1 MDRRFSTFLLFGG
14 AGLVGTATC
23 RRIAT
28 RLAPKKVVVAAL
40 TRAEAEA
47 GTDQLRS
54 EYPDIEWVPEWGNLF
69 VPTEYAEM
77 SRGEI
82 VGTTERRKDML
93 DFSFGDFEPAYR
105 RNHMVRMI
113 LEHAPDAIVDCVNTA
128 TGISY
133 QDVWESTT
141 RVRESYN
148 AWFDTG
154 KGKPTEDFGQDLG
167 VGLLSQATPQIIR
180 HVRFLYAATKAVGTF
195 IYVKVGTTGTG
206 GMGLNIPYTHSEDRP
221 SKKLLAKNAV
231 AFAHTGLLFLLART
245 PDAPV
250 VKEVKPAAM
259 IGYRAVEVR
268 KVPGRNGAPR
278 PLYHPNT
285 VSLDELDVLDTRDDP
300 GAYKAA
306 GEDLRLTVVNTGE
319 NGLFAKGE
327 FAAITAMSQMEF
339 VPPEEI
345 ADRIVMELT
354 GGNTGNDVIAA
365 LDGSV
370 ITPSYRAGLLRHVA
384 VKDLQRL
391 EDIDGTPSI
400 AIGDLGPPEL
410 SKLLFEVWFIQD
422 AYGDRF
428 LGSVLDADGDP
439 IRPEAVSTKIARR
452 LKNSVVARQAT
463 SIGIPILLPDGRRFL
478 RGPIVKV
485 PEIKGKNTQAGL
497 GDPAAVEKWVQRG
510 WIDLRPANMER
521 WQNRFKQ
528 MDRAREELARKGS
541 AAVSRE
547 TYLPTALKIGDVVAW
562 IFNNEMGG
570 FRVK

>member
-1 MDRRFSTFLLFGG
+1 MHRRFQTFLLFGG
-14 AGLVGTATC
+14 AGLVGTATA

-28 RLAPKKVVVAAL
+28 HLSPRRVVIAAL
-40 TRAEAEA
+40 TRREAEQA
-47 GTDQLRS
+47 VEVLS
-54 EYPDIEWVPEWGNLF
+54 EEHPSIEWVGAWGNLF

-77 SRGEI
+77 SRAAI
-82 VGTTERRKDML
+82 VGTPERRKDML
-93 DFSFGDFEPAYR
+93 DFTFGPFQPAYA
-105 RNHMVRMI
+105 RNHLVKLI
-113 LEHAPDAIVDCVNTA
+113 LEHRPDAIVDCVNTA

-148 AWFDTG
+148 SWSEGG
-154 KGKPTEDFGQDLG
+154 KGKPSEDFGVDLG

-180 HVRFLYAATKAVGTF
+180 HVRFLYQATKEVGTAM
-195 IYVKVGTTGTG
+195 YVKVGTTGTG

-268 KVPGRNGAPR
+268 KVPGPGGAPR
-278 PLYHPNT
+278 PLYHPQT
-285 VSLDELDVLDTRDDP
+285 VSLADLEVLETRDDP
-300 GAYKAA
+300 GRYEAA
-306 GEDLRLTVVNTGE
+306 GEDLKLTVVNTGE

-345 ADRIVMELT
+345 AERIVMELS

-391 EDIDGTPSI
+391 EDVDGTPSI

-410 SKLLFEVWFIQD
+410 SKLLFEVWFIKD

-428 LGSVLDADGDP
+428 LGSVRDADGDP
-439 IRPEAVSTKIARR
+439 IRPEDVSAKIARR
-452 LKNSVVARQAT
+452 LTNSVVARQAT

-485 PEIKGKNTQAGL
+485 PEIKGKTKQASLEDAG
-497 GDPAAVEKWVQRG
+497 AVEHWVQRG
-510 WIDLRPANMER
+510 WIDLRPANMQR
-521 WQNRFKQ
+521 WQERFKQ
-528 MDRAREELARKGS
+528 MDRARDELARKGS

>member
-28 RLAPKKVVVAAL
+28 RLSPKQVVVAAL
-40 TRAEAEA
+40 TRQEAEDATA
-47 GTDQLRS
+47 GLRE
-54 EYPDIEWVPEWGNLF
+54 EYPDVDWVPEWGNLF
-69 VPTEYAEM
+69 VPTEYSEM
-77 SRGEI
+77 GRGEI
-82 VGTTERRKDML
+82 VSTAERRKDML
-93 DFSFGDFEPAYR
+93 DFTFGPFSPAFD
-105 RNHMVRMI
+105 RNHMTRLI
-113 LEHAPDAIVDCVNTA
+113 LKHRPDAIVDCVNTA

-133 QDVWESTT
+133 QDAWESTA

-154 KGKPTEDFGQDLG
+154 QGKPTEDFGYDLG

-180 HVRFLYAATKAVGTF
+180 HVRFLYRATKEVGTA

-206 GMGLNIPYTHSEDRP
+206 GMGLNVPYTHSEDRP
-221 SKKLLAKNAV
+221 SKTLLAKNAI

-259 IGYRAVEVR
+259 IGYKAVEVR
-268 KVPGRNGAPR
+268 KVPGPGGAPR
-278 PLYHPNT
+278 PLYHPRT
-285 VSLDELDVLDTRDDP
+285 VSLDDLDVLETQDQADNYEAT
-300 GAYKAA
+300 
-306 GEDLRLTVVNTGE
+306 GEHLRLTVVNTGE

-345 ADRIVMELT
+345 ADRIVMEIV

-365 LDGSV
+365 LDGAV

-391 EDIDGTPSI
+391 EDLDGTPSI

-428 LGSVLDADGDP
+428 LGSVQDADGDA
-439 IRPEAVSTKIARR
+439 IRPETVSAKIARR
-452 LKNSVVARQAT
+452 LKNSEVARQAT
-463 SIGIPILLPDGRRFL
+463 SIGIPILLPDGRSFL
-478 RGPIVKV
+478 RGPRVKV
-485 PEIKGKNTQAGL
+485 PEIKGKRKQADL
-497 GDPAAVEKWVQRG
+497 SDPKAVERWIQRG

-528 MDRAREELARKGS
+528 MDRARDELARRGS

-562 IFNNEMGG
+562 IFNNELGG

>member
-1 MDRRFSTFLLFGG
+1 MHRQFSTFLLFGG

-23 RRIAT
+23 RRIAA
-28 RLAPKKVVVAAL
+28 RLSPRKVVVAAL
-40 TRAEAEA
+40 SQDEAEA
-47 GTDQLRS
+47 GVELLRG

-69 VPTEYAEM
+69 VPTEYSQM

-82 VGTTERRKDML
+82 VGTIPRRKDML
-93 DFSFGDFEPAYR
+93 DFTFGDFEVAYE
-105 RNHMVRMI
+105 RNHMVALIRK
-113 LEHAPDAIVDCVNTA
+113 HAPDAIVDCVNTA

-133 QDVWESTT
+133 QDAWESTA
-141 RVRESYN
+141 RVRDSYN
-148 AWFDTG
+148 SWYETG
-154 KGKPTEDFGQDLG
+154 KGKPSDDFGADLG

-180 HVRFLYAATKAVGTF
+180 HVRLLYAATKEVGTAM
-195 IYVKVGTTGTG
+195 YVKVGTTGTG

-245 PDAPV
+245 PDAPI

-268 KVPGRNGAPR
+268 KVPGRGGAPR

-285 VSLDELDVLDTRDDP
+285 VSLDDLETLETQDDI
-300 GAYKAA
+300 GSYKAA
-306 GEDLRLTVVNTGE
+306 GEDLKLTVVNTGE

-345 ADRIVMELT
+345 ADRIVMELS

-391 EDIDGTPSI
+391 EDLDGTPSI

-439 IRPEAVSTKIARR
+439 IRPEAVAAKISRR

-478 RGPIVKV
+478 RGPLVKV
-485 PEIKGKNTQAGL
+485 PEIKGKNKQADL
-497 GDPAAVEKWVQRG
+497 SDPAKIETWVQRG

-521 WQNRFKQ
+521 WQNRFRK
-528 MDRAREELARKGS
+528 MDRARDELAKKGS